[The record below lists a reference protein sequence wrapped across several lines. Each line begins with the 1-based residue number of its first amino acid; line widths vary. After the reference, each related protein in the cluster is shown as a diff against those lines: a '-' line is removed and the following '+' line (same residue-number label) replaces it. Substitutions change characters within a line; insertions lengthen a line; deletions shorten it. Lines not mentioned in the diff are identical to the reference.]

1 MANNRF
7 ANYKRLAEKMAACQV
22 ELEKIYC
29 HYYRGYITAAE
40 QEKLIAIMIRNNVNN
55 ETVLSSIFSI
65 IASRPT
71 SSEYKKTISDI
82 FNAELKNHVE
92 RIERARM
99 DQELQELVNTLSA

>member
-1 MANNRF
+1 MATNRF

-40 QEKLIAIMIRNNVNN
+40 QEKMIALMIRDNVNN
-55 ETVLSSIFSI
+55 ETVISSIFAI

-71 SSEYKKTISDI
+71 ASGYKETINNI
-82 FNAELKNHVE
+82 FNGELKSYVE
-92 RIERARM
+92 RMERIRM